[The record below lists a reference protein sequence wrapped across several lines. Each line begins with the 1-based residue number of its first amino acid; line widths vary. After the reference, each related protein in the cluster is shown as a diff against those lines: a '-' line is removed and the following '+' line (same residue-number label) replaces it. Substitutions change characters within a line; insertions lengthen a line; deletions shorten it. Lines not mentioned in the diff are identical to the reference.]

1 MKQGISKYDLGRE
14 KFLEKVFEWKE
25 EKGGRI
31 CEQFRYMG
39 ISVDWSRLFFT
50 MDDVRAKAV
59 KDSFVDLYDQGV
71 IFRAN
76 RLVNWSTK
84 LSTAISDLEVD
95 HIDISKKTPI
105 SVPG

>member
-1 MKQGISKYDLGRE
+1 
-14 KFLEKVFEWKE
+14 
-25 EKGGRI
+25 
-31 CEQFRYMG
+31 MG

-95 HIDISKKTPI
+95 HIDIVKKTSI
-105 SVPG
+105 AVPGYERNVMFGVIHKFA